1 MTGKRLLMSNFNL
14 NRAWNRIRRP
24 VAETVRSG
32 RALWQLTKDEVRR
45 IMRRRVKPRFWG
57 FMIAVTLIVF
67 LASFAVMRIRYGY
80 GAQRLAQAQSA
91 RDALAVEAKSL
102 GEELEFA
109 QTDEYVM
116 RVARDELNMIM
127 PGEIRYVNGA
137 R

>member
-1 MTGKRLLMSNFNL
+1 MSKFHRN
-14 NRAWNRIRRP
+14 WPGNRIRRQL
-24 VAETVRSG
+24 AEAVRTG
-32 RALWQLTKDEVRR
+32 HALAQLTKDWVRR
-45 IMRRRVKPRFWG
+45 IMRLRVKPRFWG

-80 GAQRLAQAQSA
+80 GAQRLAQAQSE
-91 RDALAVEAKSL
+91 RDALKVEAKL
-102 GEELEFA
+102 LRDQLEFA

-116 RVARDELNMIM
+116 RIARDELNMIM

>member
-1 MTGKRLLMSNFNL
+1 MSKLITNWPWNWVRRLTLL
-14 NRAWNRIRRP
+14 
-24 VAETVRSG
+24 G
-32 RALWQLTKDEVRR
+32 RLVCGLWIITKDEVGR

-67 LASFAVMRIRYGY
+67 LASFMVMRVRYGY
-80 GAQRLAQAQSA
+80 GARRLAQAQSEKN
-91 RDALAVEAKSL
+91 ALAAEADVLKKQL
-102 GEELEFA
+102 DYA

-127 PGEIRYVNGA
+127 PGEIRYVNGS